1 MNTSTSSTSTTT
13 TPCPLESALEDDAQA
28 LDQLRG
34 FRDGKLAHSAIGR
47 KMTALYY
54 ANAESITA
62 ALDRSPQLKA
72 FTRRT
77 LTLLA
82 PMLAGKEE

>member
-13 TPCPLESALEDDAQA
+13 TPCPLESALGDDAQA
-28 LDQLRG
+28 IDQLRC
-34 FRDGKLAHSAIGR
+34 FRDGTLAHSAIGLE
-47 KMTALYY
+47 MTALYY

-82 PMLAGKEE
+82 PLLTAQEK